1 MFLYTSMI
9 ILRSSIIDNK
19 VLYESQLIERINMTK
34 GQRAGDGAIAVEVE
48 KDKSYYWCS
57 CGKSSK
63 QPFCD
68 ASHKGTEFTPVVFK
82 AEETKKMFFCVCK
95 QTDGQPFCD
104 GSHNKK

>member
-1 MFLYTSMI
+1 MI
-9 ILRSSIIDNK
+9 ILRYCYISNK
-19 VLYESQLIERINMTK
+19 VLDTSQINRK
-34 GQRAGDGAIAVEVE
+34 GKMSNGAIAVEVE

-68 ASHKGTEFTPVVFK
+68 GSHKGTEFTPLAYK
-82 AEETKKMFFCVCK
+82 ADETKRMFFCACK
-95 QTDGQPFCD
+95 KTSNQPFCD

>member
-9 ILRSSIIDNK
+9 ILRSCVIDNK
-19 VLYESQLIERINMTK
+19 VLNRSQLIERVNMTK
-34 GQRAGDGAIAVEVE
+34 GQRAGDGPIAVEVE

-68 ASHKGTEFTPVVFK
+68 GSHQGSEFTPVVYK
-82 AEETKKMFFCVCK
+82 AEEAKKVFFCACK
-95 QTDGQPFCD
+95 QTNNQPLCD
-104 GSHNKK
+104 GSHSK